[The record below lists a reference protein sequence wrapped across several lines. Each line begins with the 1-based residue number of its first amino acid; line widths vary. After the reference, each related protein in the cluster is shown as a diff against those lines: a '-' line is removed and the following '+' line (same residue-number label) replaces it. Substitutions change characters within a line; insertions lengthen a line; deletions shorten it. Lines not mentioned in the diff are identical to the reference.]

1 MTEREKELNVAVK
14 NLDKI
19 KQERNNLSKTL
30 KNNQQELKDA
40 EQKQRDSEA
49 KLNDLKEID
58 KRLGESIKVY
68 EKSLRQLKQQQQTNQ
83 SGQKAQRDRN
93 QAMQNEHKQM
103 DVEKNRL
110 NGAVQEAIRK
120 CAALEE
126 TIKSGQERLAY
137 LSMSISEL
145 NAKKRECDTEKRNV
159 DRQIVY
165 SKEEISNKKR
175 EITEKKAD
183 LRRNEQLVKEK
194 IRALD
199 DQRRT
204 LANAT
209 SKKTS
214 FEWDVHNK
222 VIIFLKIIF
231 R

>member
-1 MTEREKELNVAVK
+1 M
-14 NLDKI
+14 
-19 KQERNNLSKTL
+19 
-30 KNNQQELKDA
+30 
-40 EQKQRDSEA
+40 
-49 KLNDLKEID
+49 
-58 KRLGESIKVY
+58 
-68 EKSLRQLKQQQQTNQ
+68 RQLKQQQQTNQ
-83 SGQKAQRDRN
+83 SGQKAQRDKN

-103 DVEKNRL
+103 DAEKNRL
-110 NGAVQEAIRK
+110 NGVVQEAIRK
-120 CAALEE
+120 CASLEE

-165 SKEEISNKKR
+165 AKEEISNKKR

-194 IRALD
+194 MRGLD

-204 LANAT
+204 LANAN

-214 FEWDVHNK
+214 IEWDVQNK
-222 VIIFLKIIF
+222 VIFRPFLSPYRTPPYPSVPLTVFYGLKQ
-231 R
+231 